1 MRVCSNVPA
10 MDGSAIRSTTS
21 SLSSTAQSEQSYSS
35 SFRVQYYVLFCSS
48 ETAETTEGTT
58 VTNTDETSSAPTT
71 ITTPT
76 EAPPVQSELILY
88 LLAVWP
94 IPMLN
99 MWTRYGYLQKMS
111 ENEGEKCMTLQ
122 YQIPWPLSWYDIDS
136 KKQHDDWFSY
146 IVVHNYYWSQ
156 SGTTIRTSTGPS
168 VSTAPATSAVAQ
180 LATNWGW
187 VMLTELPLETRWSTM
202 QPLSTKFW

>member
-1 MRVCSNVPA
+1 

-88 LLAVWP
+88 LLAV
-94 IPMLN
+94 
-99 MWTRYGYLQKMS
+99 
-111 ENEGEKCMTLQ
+111 
-122 YQIPWPLSWYDIDS
+122 
-136 KKQHDDWFSY
+136 
-146 IVVHNYYWSQ
+146 
-156 SGTTIRTSTGPS
+156 
-168 VSTAPATSAVAQ
+168 
-180 LATNWGW
+180 
-187 VMLTELPLETRWSTM
+187 
-202 QPLSTKFW
+202 